1 MKLNPWSDI
10 TIIFS
15 FESASI
21 DSTGDLLTW
30 YYKWEQDYLLQA
42 AEATEDP
49 GTQLINRL
57 MILTKTVCG

>member
-1 MKLNPWSDI
+1 M
-10 TIIFS
+10 IFS
-15 FESASI
+15 FESATV

-49 GTQLINRL
+49 GTQLNSRFI
-57 MILTKTVCG
+57 IIPKTVLDRKGLVSEN